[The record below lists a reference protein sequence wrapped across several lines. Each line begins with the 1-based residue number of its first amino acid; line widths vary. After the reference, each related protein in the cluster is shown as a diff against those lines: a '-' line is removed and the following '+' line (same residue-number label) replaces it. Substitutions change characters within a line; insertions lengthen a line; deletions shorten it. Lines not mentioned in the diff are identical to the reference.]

1 MKKRIAI
8 VVPVFN
14 EEENVPVLIQ
24 EISKELAPLLSHI
37 SYQVLLVDDG
47 SSDNSWHVINEL
59 METHTEIYG
68 IKLSRNFGHQAALCA
83 GYDAAHADAVITMD
97 ADLQHPPHMLPKMI
111 QAWFHGAQ
119 IVYVQNAARNDPF
132 LKKYT
137 AKWFYRF
144 LHLVTDITMPRNVAD
159 FRLIDHSV
167 LNIIK
172 QTKEAHLYLRGL
184 VAWTGF
190 HATFLPCIFPPRSKG
205 KSGYSWRKMFR
216 LAVDGITGFSTFPLK
231 LGALL
236 GACTTLVSFAL
247 LGAIGF
253 KWTVL
258 NMPLSFTHIMFSF
271 LLFVIGMQSMILW
284 LMGEY
289 IGRIYENTKERPRYI
304 VDKKKDMA
312 DIAMPLYSSPK
323 EKQI

>member
-1 MKKRIAI
+1 MKKKIAI

-14 EEENVPVLIQ
+14 EEENLPILVQ
-24 EISKELAPLLSHI
+24 EIQSELTYLAEIITYELI
-37 SYQVLLVDDG
+37 FVDDG
-47 SSDNSWHVINEL
+47 STDTSWEAICDL
-59 METHTEIYG
+59 TQTHPLISG

-83 GYDAAHADAVITMD
+83 GYDAAQADAVISMD

-111 QAWFHGAQ
+111 QAWLNGAQ
-119 IVYVQNAARNDPF
+119 IVYVQNAARNDAF

-144 LHLVTDITMPRNVAD
+144 LHLITDISMPRNVAD
-159 FRLIDHSV
+159 FRLIDASV
-167 LNIIK
+167 LAIIK

-190 HATFLPCIFPPRSKG
+190 HATFLPCTFPKRLKG
-205 KSGYSWRKMFR
+205 KSGYSWRKMGK

-231 LGALL
+231 LAGFLGIFTLL
-236 GACTTLVSFAL
+236 ASFGL
-247 LGAIGF
+247 LSAISF
-253 KWTVL
+253 KWYAL
-258 NMPLSFTHIMFSF
+258 SGPLSFNHLMFSF
-271 LLFVIGMQSMILW
+271 LLGVIGMQSMILW

-304 VDKKKDMA
+304 IDTKKGMA
-312 DIAMPLYSSPK
+312 EMTMPLYSQI
-323 EKQI
+323 EKSY